1 MQSKTIEK
9 LTIHQISLDHVKE
22 TKILNKRR
30 LDIYKLKRKKNF
42 ALYKKFKYKIFILLF
57 YFFISYLF
65 AFVS

>member
-22 TKILNKRR
+22 TKILNKKT
-30 LDIYKLKRKKNF
+30 LPYTKSSNI
-42 ALYKKFKYKIFILLF
+42 KFLLF